1 MKPNKA
7 MKTNRLLIGLFG
19 TAVLLAACSDSSDD
33 NGTTPA
39 PDQSKTEYV
48 APEPPEAVN
57 SANLLRITCFTT
69 LSDRPLFASQEPA
82 ALTAFINNASP
93 VQTLYLFERS
103 DFSLGEPLPQ
113 VEIGLATRSYSFFA
127 QNEATSN
134 AVKGTGIVTRQS
146 VEAFDAVWEGSLRTS
161 GCTFQAPLAQPSQ
174 VTVYTSRFE
183 DRAAFEALVAQRGN
197 VLQTSGIVVG
207 SVANAVKADV
217 KEWLRWNLR
226 NYRIVFAGSE
236 STPYDL
242 FVLTPVGFVCRS
254 IEPRTEA
261 ALPYYSLTI
270 EKL

>member
-7 MKTNRLLIGLFG
+7 MKTNCLLLWLFG
-19 TAVLLAACSDSSDD
+19 TAALAAACSESSSDE
-33 NGTTPA
+33 GTDPTP
-39 PDQSKTEYV
+39 DETKTEYI

-69 LSDRPLFASQEPA
+69 LSDQSLFATQEPT

-103 DFSLGEPLPQ
+103 DFRLGESLPQ
-113 VEIGLATRSYSFFA
+113 VEIGLATRSYSLFA
-127 QNEATSN
+127 QTEATSD
-134 AVKGTGIVTRQS
+134 AVKGTGIVTRQL

-161 GCTFQAPLAQPSQ
+161 GCTFSAPLAQP
-174 VTVYTSRFE
+174 VTTTVYTSRFE
-183 DRAAFEALVAQRGN
+183 DRAAFETLVARRSS

-207 SVANAVKADV
+207 SIANAVKSDV
-217 KEWLRWNLR
+217 EEWLRWNLK
-226 NYRIVFAGSE
+226 NYRIVFAGSS
-236 STPYDL
+236 STTYDL

-254 IEPRTEA
+254 LEARTEA